1 MNKDVF
7 FVQNRSLRDAL
18 QRILKRGLK
27 YVPVVDEQKRVV
39 GILTRASLVDIVY
52 DVIWGDE
59 TTISEAVEAKQSES
73 ETDKEEA

>member
-1 MNKDVF
+1 MCQSLMNK
-7 FVQNRSLRDAL
+7 NEGS
-18 QRILKRGLK
+18 
-27 YVPVVDEQKRVV
+27 
-39 GILTRASLVDIVY
+39 ILTRASLVDIY